1 MVQSNQQPHLGILST
16 LTPPRK
22 LHFGSRQRSKQTTL
36 PASLLRVSTLL
47 LLTTFYFFPISLALL
62 PSHSLTDPSS
72 RFQESQ
78 YLGKLKASS
87 NLQSLIKREDELDR
101 EIKGL
106 DSDIQT
112 LVYENYNKF
121 IR

>member
-1 MVQSNQQPHLGILST
+1 M
-16 LTPPRK
+16 
-22 LHFGSRQRSKQTTL
+22 
-36 PASLLRVSTLL
+36 
-47 LLTTFYFFPISLALL
+47 
-62 PSHSLTDPSS
+62 
-72 RFQESQ
+72 
-78 YLGKLKASS
+78 GKLKASS